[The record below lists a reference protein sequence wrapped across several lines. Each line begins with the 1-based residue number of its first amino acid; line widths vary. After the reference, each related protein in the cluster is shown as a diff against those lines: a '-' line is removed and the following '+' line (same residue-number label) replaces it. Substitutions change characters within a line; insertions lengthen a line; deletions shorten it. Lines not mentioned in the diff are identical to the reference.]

1 MIKIGIC
8 DDVIITTEEIESYI
22 LEASKYYPQKIEIE
36 IFYSGE
42 EFCER
47 LKEDCYFDLIFMDI
61 EMGEINGIDAIRKLR
76 EKNYETLIIYISSK
90 QNYFMDLFEVQPF
103 QFILKPINQDEFNRK
118 FELAYEKICRQSYYF
133 EFKTGT
139 TIVRIPVKDI
149 IYFESCQRH
158 IFMMTKDNN
167 YKFYMKLSEIK
178 KELEEYNFL
187 LLHQSY
193 LVHLEY
199 IKEMHYS
206 HVVLLN
212 NQVINISEK
221 RRKDIRKEYMV
232 MIKRIKING

>member
-8 DDVIITTEEIESYI
+8 DDVIITTQEIESYI
-22 LEASKYYPQKIEIE
+22 LEVSNYYPQKIEIE

-42 EFCER
+42 EFCDR
-47 LKEDCYFDLIFMDI
+47 LNEDCHFDIIFMDI
-61 EMGEINGIDAIRKLR
+61 EMGNINGIDAIKKLR
-76 EKNYETLIIYISSK
+76 EKNQETLIIYVSSK

-118 FELAYEKICRQSYYF
+118 FELAYEKICRQSYCF
-133 EFKTGT
+133 EFKIGT

-149 IYFESCQRH
+149 ICFESCQRY
-158 IFMMTKDNN
+158 IFMMTKDNS

-193 LVHLEY
+193 LVNLEY

-206 HVVLLN
+206 YAVLLN

-221 RRKDIRKEYMV
+221 RRKDIRKEYII
-232 MIKRIKING
+232 MIRRIKING